1 MRVCAACGKQNPVA
15 AAFCMACGAQL
26 VATPNGPERRKLVTA
41 LFCDIVGSTAITAGA
56 DPEMTRSAMGRYF
69 DEVAAIVQRHGGVVE
84 KFIGDA
90 VMAVFGVPEMHDD
103 DAIRSV
109 RAAVVI
115 RDRLA
120 GFGTEMGIEL
130 VSRIGVATGEVVAG
144 DIQARDR
151 LVTGDAVN
159 LAARL
164 QQAAQPAEVLIS
176 KLTHQLVADSVQA
189 ESIEPLMLKGLTA
202 PIVAFRLHQVAS
214 DALRRRERLVSPMVG
229 READLQHLRAA
240 FRRIVDRRACERI
253 TILGAAGVGK
263 SRLIR
268 EFLAE
273 LGDSATSLR
282 GRCLPYGEGITF
294 WPVREVVR
302 QAAGIEEHDR
312 AGEASTKLD
321 RVLSPLG
328 GESAAVREPL
338 LDVAGAGGA
347 PAEVHETFLAVR
359 RLLELSATERPLVVG
374 IDDVQWAEPTFLDL
388 VEYLVDRVRSVPLM
402 LVCMARL
409 EFGDL
414 RPDWVAGEGVLSLE
428 ALTGE
433 ASRELIG
440 NLIGVARVPKQ
451 LVERLL
457 STTEGNPLFVE
468 EMVLSLQ
475 DRGLLQGDRDW
486 HAIGDEALEIE
497 VPASVQAVLATRLDA
512 LPEDER
518 SIAQRAAVVGRFFW
532 WDAVSA
538 LGPEDER
545 GRVGHCLA
553 ALARRGLIRPDP
565 DVLSVPDSF
574 RFTHLLVRDAAY
586 GSMPKFARAAAHE
599 RFADWV
605 LEGTAALSVPEELIG
620 YHLERAHA
628 YVVELGASGTRVGE
642 LARRAAEQLSVAGR
656 RASLRGDIDGALGL
670 LSRATALLP
679 PEDEER
685 LVLLPDLAI
694 AYRNAGDK
702 QRASMVLHEA
712 IGLVPA
718 DRPVR
723 WHAEVELAD
732 LRGGAAEA
740 SPDELEAVGREAISF
755 FTRTGDDLGLARAWF
770 VVAEANNIRMSKGRQ
785 QDAAK
790 RALDFAKRAGA
801 SREQANGLSDWMD
814 CLISGATP
822 LPEVVSEIGGC
833 LHEFETRPRVMV
845 PIRSSLALCSAL
857 QGRFDEA
864 RKEFDRSVSLAED
877 LGLKDMRESSEWI
890 RGTIERWAGNLSE
903 AETALRR
910 AYVQLQGVSD
920 LGYLASLGPWLAEVL
935 IRGNR
940 FNEALNLIEESEHLA
955 PQYDVHAQFSWR
967 IARALA
973 LSKTGRHSEGIG
985 LAREAVRMVE
995 RTDDLLLT
1003 GEGLSILGEVQALA
1017 DERAQARTI
1026 LERALTLYERKGATA
1041 LIGRTEVQL
1050 VSLA

>member
-1 MRVCAACGKQNPVA
+1 
-15 AAFCMACGAQL
+15 MACGTQL
-26 VATPNGPERRKLVTA
+26 VVTPNGPERRKLVTA
-41 LFCDIVGSTAITAGA
+41 LFCDIVGSTAISAGA

-69 DEVAAIVQRHGGVVE
+69 NEVAAIVQRHGGVVE

-90 VMAVFGVPEMHDD
+90 VMAVFGAPEMHDD
-103 DAIRSV
+103 DAMRAV

-120 GFGTEMGIEL
+120 GFGTEVGFEL

-144 DIQARDR
+144 DMQAGDR
-151 LVTGDAVN
+151 LVTGEAVN

-164 QQAAQPAEVLIS
+164 QQAAQPTEVLIS
-176 KLTHQLVADSVQA
+176 KLTHQLVADSVKA
-189 ESIEPLMLKGLTA
+189 EPIEPLMLKGLTE
-202 PIVAFRLHQVAS
+202 PIAAFRVHEVAS
-214 DALRRRERLVSPMVG
+214 EVPPRRERLGSPMVG
-229 READLQHLRAA
+229 RETELQRLRAA
-240 FRRIVDRRACERI
+240 FGRVVDRRACERI
-253 TILGAAGVGK
+253 TILGVAGVGK
-263 SRLIR
+263 SRLVR

-273 LGDSATSLR
+273 LGDSAISLR

-294 WPVREVVR
+294 WPLREVIR
-302 QAAGIEEHDR
+302 QAAGIEERDG
-312 AGEASTKLD
+312 AAEASAKLD
-321 RVLSPLG
+321 RVLSSLG
-328 GESAAVREPL
+328 GELATVREPL
-338 LDVAGAGGA
+338 LDVAGAGGP

-359 RLLELSATERPLVVG
+359 RLLELLGAEGPLVLG

-388 VEYLVDRVRSVPLM
+388 VEYLVDRVRGTPIM
-402 LVCMARL
+402 LTCMARL

-414 RPDWVAGEGVLSLE
+414 RPEWVAGEGVLSLE

-440 NLIGVARVPKQ
+440 NLFGRVRVPEQ

-475 DRGLLQGDRDW
+475 DRGLLQGDKDL
-486 HAIGDEALEIE
+486 HAVSGEALEIE
-497 VPASVQAVLATRLDA
+497 VPASVQAVLAARLDA

-538 LGPEDER
+538 LSPDEQW
-545 GRVGHCLA
+545 GRVGPCLA

-565 DVLSVPDSF
+565 EALSVPDSF

-586 GSMPKFARAAAHE
+586 DSMPKSARAAAHE

-605 LEGTAALSVPEELIG
+605 LDGTAAISVPEELIG

-628 YVVELGASGTRVGE
+628 YLIELGASGTRVGE

-679 PEDEER
+679 PQDEKR
-685 LVLLPDLAI
+685 LILLPDLAI
-694 AYRNAGDK
+694 AYRNTGDK
-702 QRASMVLHEA
+702 PRASMVLHEA
-712 IGLVPA
+712 LRLVPA
-718 DRPVR
+718 DHPVR

-740 SPDELEAVGREAISF
+740 SPDEIEAVGREAISF
-755 FTRTGDDLGLARAWF
+755 FTRTGDYLGLARAWS
-770 VVAEANNIRMSKGRQ
+770 VVAEANNIRMNMGRRQ
-785 QDAAK
+785 AAAK
-790 RALDFAKRAGA
+790 RALDFARRAGA
-801 SREQANGLSDWMD
+801 TREQANGLSDWMD
-814 CLISGATP
+814 CLIAGATP
-822 LPEVVSEIGGC
+822 LPEVVSAIGGC
-833 LHEFETRPRVMV
+833 MHEFETRPRVMV

-877 LGLKDMRESSEWI
+877 LGLKEMRESSEWI
-890 RGTIERWAGNLSE
+890 RARIERWAEDLSE

-910 AYVQLQGVSD
+910 AYAHFRGMSD
-920 LGYLASLGPWLAEVL
+920 LGYLASLAPWLAEVL

-940 FNEALNLIEESEHLA
+940 FEEALSLIEESERLA
-955 PQYDVHAQFSWR
+955 PQDDVHAQFSWR

-973 LSKTGRHSEGIG
+973 FSKTGRRREAIG
-985 LAREAVRMVE
+985 LAREAVRIVE

-1003 GEGLSILGEVQALA
+1003 GEGLSILGEVLAFA
-1017 DERAQARTI
+1017 DERSKARLT

-1050 VSLA
+1050 ISLT